1 LHARIY
7 PNPANDLLW
16 VENNNNVMMNA
27 QISDL
32 SGKPLIRQNDKSTL
46 FSININELP
55 AGVYLLTLESKGMKS
70 VQKFVKLQN

>member
-1 LHARIY
+1 
-7 PNPANDLLW
+7 LW

-55 AGVYLLTLESKGMKS
+55 AGVYLLTLESMGMKS